1 MIVDNLF
8 ETIKRGMLGHNKGL
22 STGLPKLDKLTYGI
36 QQGWMTLVGADTGA
50 ILKINNYE

>member
-36 QQGWMTLVGADTGA
+36 QQGWMTLVGADTG
-50 ILKINNYE
+50 INVPFN